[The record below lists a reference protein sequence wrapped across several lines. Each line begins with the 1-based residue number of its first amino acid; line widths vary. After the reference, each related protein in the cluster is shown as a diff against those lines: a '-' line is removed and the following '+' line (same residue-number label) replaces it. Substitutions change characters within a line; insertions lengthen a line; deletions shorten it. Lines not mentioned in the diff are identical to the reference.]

1 MIDISTP
8 SNVNVGDVQKIVTGF
23 NGKIFLLTKDG
34 QLFTRLNVHVET
46 PQGNAWVKDTKLDNV
61 KDIVIS
67 DNKVFIVL
75 DDMKLIFKEGGLLNF
90 YI

>member
-1 MIDISTP
+1 M
-8 SNVNVGDVQKIVTGF
+8 TGF

-34 QLFTRLNVHVET
+34 QLFTRVNVHVET

-75 DDMKLIFKEGGLLNF
+75 DDMKLILKEGGLLNF

>member
-1 MIDISTP
+1 M
-8 SNVNVGDVQKIVTGF
+8 
-23 NGKIFLLTKDG
+23 
-34 QLFTRLNVHVET
+34 HVET
-46 PQGNAWVKDTKLDNV
+46 PQGNPWVKDTKLDNV